1 MTNQTTIQHELDL
14 LKAKYPNWD
23 FEATFTKKHSKKD
36 VETLIRELKQTY
48 PNFKISKERT
58 NFGLNTIIINVKTD
72 EDIAYYHN
80 DNVGY
85 VHLNSVYST
94 LTNIIEDT
102 LVNAKVFSYIDGIR
116 NCSFEIRL

>member
-1 MTNQTTIQHELDL
+1 MNNQTTIQHELEL

-58 NFGLNTIIINVKTD
+58 NFGLNTIIINIKTD

-85 VHLNSVYST
+85 VHLNSVYNT
-94 LTNIIEDT
+94 LTDIIEDT

-116 NCSFEIRL
+116 KCSFEIRL

>member
-1 MTNQTTIQHELDL
+1 MNNQTTIQHELDL
-14 LKAKYPNWD
+14 LKSKYPDWD

-48 PNFKISKERT
+48 PKFKISKD
-58 NFGLNTIIINVKTD
+58 NYGPNTIIINIKTD
-72 EDIAYYHN
+72 EDIAYYYS

-85 VHLNSVYST
+85 VHLNSVYNT